1 LLKGSKSPPLY
12 DATMPYQASQIMLF
26 AAPIH
31 VVFAIGMFSHLC
43 TFPSDPLGGSLG
55 ALSDQA
61 IANSMSYANSTASTS
76 GYGGGDASGYGGGGA
91 STSADVQQ
99 NSLLDRATR
108 ESTWLLFLA
117 LIALVVLFVL
127 QIVLKV
133 VGATFG
139 EFWKFVK
146 VFFCPASK
154 AKIAP
159 SSSRE
164 FKEAME
170 STTWDQ
176 AEPLLKNLCPP
187 TSYSI
192 AENPEFAKYYKHLR
206 PDPDDP
212 DVAPAAPIA
221 DAPAEQPATPASEES
236 MEARPV
242 EDKAC

>member
-1 LLKGSKSPPLY
+1 
-12 DATMPYQASQIMLF
+12 MPYQASQIMLF

-55 ALSDQA
+55 ALGNQA
-61 IANSMSYANSTASTS
+61 IASSMSYANSTASTS
-76 GYGGGDASGYGGGGA
+76 GDGGEGANGYGGGGA
-91 STSADVQQ
+91 GTSGDVQQ
-99 NSLLDRATR
+99 NSFLDRATR

-127 QIVLKV
+127 MIVLKV
-133 VGATFG
+133 VGASFG

-146 VFFCPASK
+146 ALICPARK
-154 AKIAP
+154 AKITP
-159 SSSRE
+159 SASVE
-164 FKEAME
+164 FKEAMDT
-170 STTWDQ
+170 TTWDQ

-192 AENPEFAKYYKHLR
+192 AENPEFAKYYKSMMSHVTDVAAADPEQGVR
-206 PDPDDP
+206 PDPEDP

-221 DAPAEQPATPASEES
+221 DAPAEQPDTVVGAPASEAHGGTTS
-236 MEARPV
+236 
-242 EDKAC
+242 